1 MSHVKCQVPSYQVLF
16 YIYLSFFSRI
26 TNAHNARIFST
37 LYVALKMQTRKPKK
51 LVLNISMSDV
61 RFICVSAIGRRHWR
75 IVSLLRFS
83 FGRCAEREKAWAVRL
98 FKLQV
103 PVEKCLST
111 CLFTRACVRACVHM
125 YIRGCEYTLTAVL
138 LRLTSDRT
146 TNANRKTRNRDRDL
160 KIKSD
165 HCRDTSISLPI
176 YFFGNFFPRRVLF
189 PRNKFIRWFDEKR
202 CAIIF
207 KLF

>member
-1 MSHVKCQVPSYQVLF
+1 
-16 YIYLSFFSRI
+16 
-26 TNAHNARIFST
+26 
-37 LYVALKMQTRKPKK
+37 
-51 LVLNISMSDV
+51 MSDSPV
-61 RFICVSAIGRRHWR
+61 FPRLAAVIDVS
-75 IVSLLRFS
+75 FPS
-83 FGRCAEREKAWAVRL
+83 FVFHSVECAEREKAWAVRL

-125 YIRGCEYTLTAVL
+125 YIRGCEYTLTAAL

-165 HCRDTSISLPI
+165 HCRDTFSINLPI
-176 YFFGNFFPRRVLF
+176 YIFLCKFLPASGPFP
-189 PRNKFIRWFDEKR
+189 NKFIRWFDEKR
-202 CAIIF
+202 CAITF
-207 KLF
+207 KLSLLGFLSLYHNVLCLEKHISCVINYNKCLKSIIYFICQKLQ